1 MDSTIN
7 IIWVTMNQVLMR
19 RSGFYHKSMFSL
31 FRYFDEDT
39 SSIERAKRNK
49 KRANTIEIKEREK

>member
-1 MDSTIN
+1 
-7 IIWVTMNQVLMR
+7 MNQVLMR

-31 FRYFDEDT
+31 IRYFDEDT
-39 SSIERAKRNK
+39 SSIERANRNK